1 MASVTFVDA
10 PFWDTEYLME
20 QAWQPSPS
28 TFLDG
33 FAGENDIQIIEGLG
47 SKDSGGG
54 GGGSGSGW
62 TPDHTSSAI
71 DTARSVWEAERAA
84 KAARD
89 AARADSAAEQARRE
103 HELRME
109 QLRADREREQRERER
124 ERRDAAGGGGGGE
137 EEGLSTT
144 AMVGIGVGVVV
155 LGLGVVM
162 LMRR

>member
-1 MASVTFVDA
+1 
-10 PFWDTEYLME
+10 ME

-54 GGGSGSGW
+54 GTDTRGIIRDVIGAG
-62 TPDHTSSAI
+62 TSVYETERQAKGERDMS
-71 DTARSVWEAERAA
+71 RAEREA
-84 KAARD
+84 D
-89 AARADSAAEQARRE
+89 AARRE
-103 HELRME
+103 HELRILEMQE
-109 QLRADREREQRERER
+109 EAAARRAAEAA
-124 ERRDAAGGGGGGE
+124 RRASQGGEE